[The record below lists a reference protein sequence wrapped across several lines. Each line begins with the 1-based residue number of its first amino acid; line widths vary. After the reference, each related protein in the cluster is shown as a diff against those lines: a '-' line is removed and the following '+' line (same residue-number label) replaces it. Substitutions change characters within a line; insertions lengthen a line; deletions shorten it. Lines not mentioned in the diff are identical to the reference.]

1 MNLPIALLAAVTGYL
16 LGSISFARTVMRIVA
31 PGQELTGLE
40 FVDSTGEATQVDTI
54 GGTAVSM
61 KLGAKYG
68 GITAILDI
76 LKVFVP
82 TLAFRLLYPDTPY
95 HLVAAILGL
104 IGHNWPIYYRFKGG
118 SGLSAIVGGFLA
130 VDPIGTVVTS
140 VAGMF
145 LGMVV
150 LRQVFLSYLL
160 GSWLM
165 ILWLAFFT
173 RDPIYVIYAIV
184 VNGIYVLG
192 MLPAIQSERERR
204 RQGIESDFEAAM
216 EATPMGRMIKQMGSR
231 MGLFKE

>member
-1 MNLPIALLAAVTGYL
+1 MNFAIALLAAAAGYL
-16 LGSISFARTVMRIVA
+16 LGSISFARVVMRIVA
-31 PGQELTGLE
+31 PEEEILGLD
-40 FVDSTGEATQVDTI
+40 FVDSRGELRRIDTI

-68 GITAILDI
+68 GITSILDI

-82 TLAFRLLYPDTPY
+82 TLVFRLLYPDTPY
-95 HLVAAILGL
+95 HLIAAILGL

-118 SGLSAIVGGFLA
+118 SGLSAMVGGFLA
-130 VDPIGTVVTS
+130 VDPIGTLVTS

-150 LRQVFLSYLL
+150 LRQIFLAYLV

-165 ILWLAFFT
+165 IPWLAFFT
-173 RDPIYVIYAIV
+173 RDPVYVIYAVV

-192 MLPAIQSERERR
+192 LLPAIRSERDRR
-204 RQGIESDFEAAM
+204 RQGIEDDFDEGM
-216 EATPMGRMIKQMGSR
+216 EATPMGRMIKQMGVR
-231 MGLFKE
+231 LGLFKE

>member
-1 MNLPIALLAAVTGYL
+1 MNLDIALLAAVTGYL
-16 LGSISFARTVMRIVA
+16 LGSISFARVVMRIAA
-31 PGQELTGLE
+31 PEEELTGLE
-40 FVDSTGEATQVDTI
+40 FVDGTGESRRIDTI

-95 HLVAAILGL
+95 HLVVATLGL
-104 IGHNWPIYYRFKGG
+104 VGHNWPIYYRFKGG
-118 SGLSAIVGGFLA
+118 SGLSAMIGGFLA
-130 VDPIGTVVTS
+130 VDPLGTLVTS

-150 LRQVFLSYLL
+150 LRQIFLSYLL

-165 ILWLAFFT
+165 IPWLGFFT
-173 RDPIYVIYAIV
+173 RDPNYVIYAVV

-192 MLPAIQSERERR
+192 LLPAIRSERDRR
-204 RQGIESDFEAAM
+204 RQGIEDDFDGGM
-216 EATPMGRMIKQMGSR
+216 EATPMGRMIKQMGVR
-231 MGLFKE
+231 LGLFKE

>member
-1 MNLPIALLAAVTGYL
+1 MNLAIALLAAVTGYL
-16 LGSISFARTVMRIVA
+16 LGSISFARVVMRIAA
-31 PGQELTGLE
+31 PEEELTGLE
-40 FVDSTGEATQVDTI
+40 FVDSTGESRRIDTI

-95 HLVAAILGL
+95 HLIVATSGL
-104 IGHNWPIYYRFKGG
+104 VGHNWPIYYRFKGG
-118 SGLSAIVGGFLA
+118 SGLSAMIGGFLA
-130 VDPIGTVVTS
+130 VDPLGTLATS
-140 VAGMF
+140 VAGML

-150 LRQVFLSYLL
+150 LRQIFLAYLL

-165 ILWLAFFT
+165 IPWLGFFT
-173 RDPIYVIYAIV
+173 RDPVYVIYAVV

-192 MLPAIQSERERR
+192 LLPAIRSERARR
-204 RQGIESDFEAAM
+204 RQGIEDDFDEGM
-216 EATPMGRMIKQMGSR
+216 EATPMGRMIKQMGVR
-231 MGLFKE
+231 LGLFKE

>member
-1 MNLPIALLAAVTGYL
+1 MEWYVVLLAALIGYL
-16 LGSISFARTVMRIVA
+16 LGSISFARVLMRIVA
-31 PGQELTGLE
+31 PEEDLTGLE
-40 FVDSTGEATQVDTI
+40 FVDSAGEVRQVDTI

-95 HLVAAILGL
+95 HLIAAILGL

-118 SGLSAIVGGFLA
+118 SGMSAMIGGFLA
-130 VDPIGTVVTS
+130 VDPIGTLVTS

-150 LRQVFLSYLL
+150 LRQIFLSYLL

-165 ILWLAFFT
+165 IPWLGFFT
-173 RDPIYVIYAIV
+173 RDPVYLIYAIV
-184 VNGIYVLG
+184 VNGIFVLG
-192 MLPAIQSERERR
+192 LLPGIRSERERR
-204 RQGIESDFEAAM
+204 RQGIESDFDEGM
-216 EATPMGRMIKQMGSR
+216 DATPMGRMIKKMGAR
-231 MGLFKE
+231 VGLFRE